1 MPHTIYLIDDLGRP
15 ANHSTTIWSARVND
29 VGQFYQALGLGIARQ
44 TANNGQAFLAA
55 QCAGLSLAI
64 VPAAAPSDPNATTLY
79 FGVDSLA
86 SAMAAATANRGQLVM
101 QPYQTPMGYQAVV
114 VDPDGRRIFI
124 TEIRA
129 AASGP
134 RAFDAPA
141 LLEVRSAGVGAAA
154 GTSSR
159 FNEQKEAQALAAVK
173 RGAAV
178 LLAGLVLIVVAVVLF
193 FDFIL
198 IVTRPGG
205 MREVD
210 ANAATLQMNTVLI
223 IVGLAMLTPIVGK
236 ILCGIPATSRV
247 GYGALWT
254 TIGID
259 LTADALI
266 ILNML
271 APASGAAGLAKVMYL
286 VGFTSPFFFVYFLGR
301 ILAQTRNE
309 SVAGFATATN
319 VIYGITLA
327 LTIIGTLLTLTN
339 PFFGRTA
346 TTLFTLAA
354 GVYGIC
360 YIILLIR
367 ILCAKSPLAT
377 Q

>member
-1 MPHTIYLIDDLGRP
+1 MPHTIYLIDAAGM
-15 ANHSTTIWSARVND
+15 AATHSTTIWSPRTND
-29 VGQFYQALGLGIARQ
+29 LGLFYRALGLSVARQ

-79 FGVDSLA
+79 FAVDSLA
-86 SAMAAATANRGQLVM
+86 SAMAAATANYGQLVM
-101 QPYQTPMGYQAVV
+101 QPYQTPLGYQAVV
-114 VDPDGRRIFI
+114 VDPEGRRIFF

-129 AASGP
+129 VVAAP
-134 RAFDAPA
+134 RGFDAPA
-141 LLEVRSAGVGAAA
+141 LLEVRSAGVGAGA
-154 GTSSR
+154 SSR
-159 FNEQKEAQALAAVK
+159 TNDLKEAQALAAVK

-205 MREVD
+205 MRELD
-210 ANAATLQMNTVLI
+210 ANAATLQMNTMLV
-223 IVGLAMLTPIVGK
+223 IVGIAMLTPIAGK

-271 APASGAAGLAKVMYL
+271 APASGVAGLAKVMYL

-319 VIYGITLA
+319 IIYGITLA
-327 LTIIGTLLTLTN
+327 FTIIGTLLVLTN

-346 TTLFTLAA
+346 TTLVTLAA

-367 ILCAKSPLAT
+367 ILCAKSPVAAR
-377 Q
+377 